1 MILKQ
6 VDFLSP
12 PITLYHD
19 GFLSH
24 KSIASGIIFI
34 ISLIIIFA
42 FGLYYFLQF
51 FQRGQPEAYFFNHF
65 IEDAGVF
72 PINSSSFFH
81 FISLANFQENDQN
94 LGFDFESFRL
104 VGIDTYFSY
113 YQSDKNLSN
122 FDHWLYGLCNNGTD
136 TEGISDIITQEFFTK
151 SACIRKYFDVTQKKY
166 FNTNEKGFRW
176 PALMFG
182 TSNDKRKNY
191 GIIMEKCK
199 NDTLNQKCKSEDEI
213 KSYLEHSYV
222 ALYFMDQYADILNYE
237 TPFIKY
243 LYKLTNSFFPDSF
256 TINHLNFNPT
266 QINSHNN
273 IFYDKKVNERS
284 YQYIQNEKVT
294 MDQNNTR
301 IIASFYFWLQ
311 NTMQYYE
318 RNYEKIQDLIS
329 NIGGIYSFVFI
340 IATFIN
346 SFVTNYIIVLDTEEE
361 VLKTDIQN
369 FQRVKFSLKPA
380 ILRRASELMN
390 PPPKLKNRSINISF
404 SNNESNKQQSSIFN
418 LLLKDKIDIC
428 KISNNNNE
436 AISEP
441 FQKNEFKKDR
451 ELNLNEAY
459 RKKRSSKKVV
469 SNNKLSINVNNKYNS
484 EKNVCGRNFVDSKN
498 MTIKDSVHDLVAE
511 DKEITHKPLIKQNF
525 TWVSYIF
532 YVLSLKTNNPKIN
545 YYENFRAKV
554 ISEENMIQNH
564 FNIFKLLN
572 LCKIENLDPF
582 EVGNLYANKF
592 C

>member
-1 MILKQ
+1 M
-6 VDFLSP
+6 LSP
-12 PITLYHD
+12 PITLHFKGD
-19 GFLSH
+19 TIHS
-24 KSIASGIIFI
+24 SIFSGILTI
-34 ISLIIIFA
+34 ISYIIIFSY
-42 FGLYYFLQF
+42 GVYYT
-51 FQRGQPEAYFFNHF
+51 
-65 IEDAGVF
+65 IEFVYNENPTIYLFTRYIENAGTF
-72 PINSSSFFH
+72 PLNSSSLFH
-81 FISLANFQENDQN
+81 FIKLSQTSSINSNNKQNPPMDFNLIRIIGLEYTIDNYISNNNLTNFN
-94 LGFDFESFRL
+94 
-104 VGIDTYFSY
+104 
-113 YQSDKNLSN
+113 
-122 FDHWLYGLCNNGTD
+122 HWLYGHCNND
-136 TEGISDIITQEFFTK
+136 DMKNVENYIKIEFPENA
-151 SACIRKYFDVTQKKY
+151 ACIRKYFDVTQKKY

-582 EVGNLYANKF
+582 EVENLYANKF